1 MLAPST
7 ETGEHEIKLEED
19 ADDLMKIMKMT
30 TKSHDFIVI
39 NCFLTSKI
47 YKKLFEKI
55 TEKPEN
61 RNRKPGVWA

>member
-1 MLAPST
+1 MAEILILIKANLKSLMLAPST

-39 NCFLTSKI
+39 ICFLTSKN
-47 YKKLFEKI
+47 L
-55 TEKPEN
+55 
-61 RNRKPGVWA
+61 